1 MPKNEIDYSNTII
14 YKITCKDAVV
24 TDVYVG
30 HTTNFVHRKHS
41 HKQNCIN
48 EKTANHECK
57 LYEVIRNNGGW
68 SNWKMEIIKFFNCQD
83 HYEARKKEQEYF
95 ISLNATLNSIEPM
108 PKPKEII
115 IKNIIVKEQFYC
127 DTCNMHCDNL
137 KLWEKHAHTNKHKK
151 LLIKK
156 LQISNNQQYCESCDY
171 ITDRKSSFDKHLLTA
186 KHQKK
191 TLLTTV
197 QKKLTT
203 ELNIFICS
211 VCQKNYKS
219 KVGLWYHA
227 KKCKITEPVEE
238 IIENENNIV
247 DLLINE
253 NKDFKN
259 VILDLIKSNT
269 DLHKKML
276 EVCQTS
282 NITNNM
288 NNTSNSHNKTFNLN
302 FFLNEQCK
310 DAMNIMDFVDT
321 FKLDFTDLD
330 NVGKLGYVEG
340 ISNII
345 IQKLNEMDI
354 YKRPIHC
361 SDLKRET
368 THVKDKGV
376 WEKDNGNH
384 DKLRLAIRHIA
395 KKNSDMLNPWIEAHP
410 HAQASAH
417 YLNNVYMNYIMQA
430 MGGRGDIDDNET
442 KIIKKIAKVILI
454 DK

>member
-1 MPKNEIDYSNTII
+1 MTHF
-14 YKITCKDAVV
+14 V
-24 TDVYVG
+24 T
-30 HTTNFVHRKHS
+30 N
-41 HKQNCIN
+41 
-48 EKTANHECK
+48 KT
-57 LYEVIRNNGGW
+57 
-68 SNWKMEIIKFFNCQD
+68 SPD
-83 HYEARKKEQEYF
+83 
-95 ISLNATLNSIEPM
+95 
-108 PKPKEII
+108 
-115 IKNIIVKEQFYC
+115 KNIFLC
-127 DTCNMHCDNL
+127 
-137 KLWEKHAHTNKHKK
+137 EKCMFQCSKK
-151 LLIKK
+151 GDWK
-156 LQISNNQQYCESCDY
+156 
-171 ITDRKSSFDKHLLTA
+171 RHLLTA
-186 KHQKK
+186 KHQNICNVTNGDEKIHKSLAFKNVCDICCKK
-191 TLLTTV
+191 Y
-197 QKKLTT
+197 
-203 ELNIFICS
+203 NS
-211 VCQKNYKS
+211 RN
-219 KVGLWYHA
+219 GLWSHK
-227 KKCKITEPVEE
+227 KKCK
-238 IIENENNIV
+238 
-247 DLLINE
+247 
-253 NKDFKN
+253 N
-259 VILDLIKSNT
+259 VIKTILSDSEPNTDSEIKILTNLVLEVVKSNT
-269 DLHKKML
+269 DLQKQML
-276 EVCQTS
+276 ELYKNGNS
-282 NITNNM
+282 
-288 NNTSNSHNKTFNLN
+288 NNTVISHNNSHNKTFNLN

>member
-1 MPKNEIDYSNTII
+1 MLTIKTPKTPNEFICVKCDFKCSKQSDWNRHISTPKHANNDKCLHVKRQPVLKK
-14 YKITCKDAVV
+14 YKCDCGKE
-24 TDVYVG
+24 YG
-30 HTTNFVHRKHS
+30 HRQSISIHRKKCS
-41 HKQNCIN
+41 F
-48 EKTANHECK
+48 
-57 LYEVIRNNGGW
+57 L
-68 SNWKMEIIKFFNCQD
+68 
-83 HYEARKKEQEYF
+83 
-95 ISLNATLNSIEPM
+95 IE
-108 PKPKEII
+108 E
-115 IKNIIVKEQFYC
+115 NIIPENSMTFLTNLVLEVVKNNA
-127 DTCNMHCDNL
+127 DLL
-137 KLWEKHAHTNKHKK
+137 K
-151 LLIKK
+151 
-156 LQISNNQQYCESCDY
+156 SNN
-171 ITDRKSSFDKHLLTA
+171 
-186 KHQKK
+186 
-191 TLLTTV
+191 
-197 QKKLTT
+197 
-203 ELNIFICS
+203 
-211 VCQKNYKS
+211 
-219 KVGLWYHA
+219 
-227 KKCKITEPVEE
+227 
-238 IIENENNIV
+238 
-247 DLLINE
+247 
-253 NKDFKN
+253 
-259 VILDLIKSNT
+259 
-269 DLHKKML
+269 DLHKQML
-276 EVCQTS
+276 EVCQTN
-282 NITNNM
+282 NITNNT
-288 NNTSNSHNKTFNLN
+288 NISHNKTFNLN

>member
-1 MPKNEIDYSNTII
+1 MLKQELQPKPQI
-14 YKITCKDAVV
+14 
-24 TDVYVG
+24 
-30 HTTNFVHRKHS
+30 F
-41 HKQNCIN
+41 NCIN
-48 EKTANHECK
+48 
-57 LYEVIRNNGGW
+57 
-68 SNWKMEIIKFFNCQD
+68 
-83 HYEARKKEQEYF
+83 
-95 ISLNATLNSIEPM
+95 
-108 PKPKEII
+108 
-115 IKNIIVKEQFYC
+115 C
-127 DTCNMHCDNL
+127 D
-137 KLWEKHAHTNKHKK
+137 
-151 LLIKK
+151 
-156 LQISNNQQYCESCDY
+156 
-171 ITDRKSSFDKHLLTA
+171 
-186 KHQKK
+186 
-191 TLLTTV
+191 
-197 QKKLTT
+197 
-203 ELNIFICS
+203 FICS
-211 VCQKNYKS
+211 KKSNYTKHIATQKHFVNNSLTKKVQGVHKCAICEKIYKS
-219 KVGLWYHA
+219 RVGLWYHL
-227 KKCKITEPVEE
+227 KKCKPDIL
-238 IIENENNIV
+238 IENEEKTIPENIIPENSMTFLTNLVLEVVKNNA
-247 DLLINE
+247 
-253 NKDFKN
+253 
-259 VILDLIKSNT
+259 DLIKSNN
-269 DLHKKML
+269 DLHKQML
-276 EVCQTS
+276 EVCQTN
-282 NITNNM
+282 NITNNT
-288 NNTSNSHNKTFNLN
+288 NISHNKTFNLN

-454 DK
+454 DKL